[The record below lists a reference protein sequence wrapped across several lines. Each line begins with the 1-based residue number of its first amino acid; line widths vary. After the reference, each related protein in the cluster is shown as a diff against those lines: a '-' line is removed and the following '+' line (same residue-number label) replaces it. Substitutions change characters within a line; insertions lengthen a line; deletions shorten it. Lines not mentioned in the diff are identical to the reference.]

1 MIEAFLIDI
10 WKRKV
15 FVAFMFL
22 WGAVFALTLRQ
33 FVPQT
38 KYVYNTNYYVTNS
51 ELSKIVVDT
60 WSLDTDAKMANS
72 CKIILK
78 SEFAMEN
85 LSEMLIEK
93 YGVDFLSNYFTI
105 NYDDEDRKPYIN
117 EQQLSD
123 CIDIEVSDD
132 TTPVLS
138 VEVTSPSAY
147 LSQDIGSFLTFLAPN
162 LVYYIV
168 GVDYITSFENAQLKS
183 DKGIF
188 QSKKA
193 VSLTGGII
201 GLALGF
207 LIIYVYKSLS
217 AHLIINRDDI
227 AGGFGLSLLGQIPYY
242 DIKSSI
248 KEGKNDRI

>member
-22 WGAVFALTLRQ
+22 WGVVFALTLRQ

-38 KYVYNTNYYVTNS
+38 NYIYNTNYYVTNS

-60 WSLDTDAKMANS
+60 WSLDADAKMANS
-72 CKIILK
+72 CRIILK
-78 SEFAMEN
+78 SEIAMEN

-105 NYDDEDRKPYIN
+105 DYGEDRKPYIN

-132 TTPVLS
+132 TSPVLS

-147 LSQDIGSFLTFLAPN
+147 LSQDIGGFLTFLAPN

-168 GVDYITSFENAQLKS
+168 GVDYITPYENAQLKS

-188 QSKKA
+188 QSKKV
-193 VSLTGGII
+193 VSLIGGII
-201 GLALGF
+201 GLALGC
-207 LIIYVYKSLS
+207 LIIYVYKLVSS
-217 AHLIINRDDI
+217 HLIINRDDI
-227 AGGFGLSLLGQIPYY
+227 VSGFGLSLLGQIPYY